1 MKRKHLVSFLLL
13 SAIMSSC
20 NNGEIKTLN
29 KKVDSLTM
37 ANIQLQK
44 ELDGYKHSPAKV
56 LADIKQNYS
65 DKEYSKIEYNL
76 NLLKQYHPES
86 SEFEAAKKIQE
97 QVLKDQEAARKKAEA
112 EAARAEAERKA
123 QMAPIERIMEKY
135 GCDEDIATL
144 IMKKR
149 VRRGM
154 TAEQCRAAWG
164 RPQDINRTSG
174 SYGVHEQW
182 VYGGHNYLYFEDG
195 ILTTIQN

>member
-1 MKRKHLVSFLLL
+1 
-13 SAIMSSC
+13 
-20 NNGEIKTLN
+20 
-29 KKVDSLTM
+29 M
-37 ANIQLQK
+37 ANENEEKVVSLDNLKANATPPEENSEEKMVEDEVKEIPQMPTSGLDMRAGMKDPLQALY
-44 ELDGYKHSPAKV
+44 ER
-56 LADIKQNYS
+56 
-65 DKEYSKIEYNL
+65 
-76 NLLKQYHPES
+76 
-86 SEFEAAKKIQE
+86 EAEKKR
-97 QVLKDQEAARKKAEA
+97 AAEE